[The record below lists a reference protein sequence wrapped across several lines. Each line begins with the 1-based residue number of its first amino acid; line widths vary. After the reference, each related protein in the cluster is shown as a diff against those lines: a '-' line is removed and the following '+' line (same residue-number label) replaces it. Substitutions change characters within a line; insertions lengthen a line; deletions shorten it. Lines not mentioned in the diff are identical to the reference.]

1 MSIYNG
7 RLSSAKDDR
16 FYILGLAPNSA
27 RIAVV
32 YWAELPLK
40 EFAGIIN
47 QHFED
52 MEIADTRNERKP
64 YAGMHSI
71 LGAVSLEGKSSNA
84 SPNLPDAVVK
94 SIFQGLPYPVSLYQ
108 ACIRR
113 IRAEQSI
120 TITRAAIIKAYLNR
134 LNDNNNKKLE
144 IMLDK
149 ENQNQGY
156 SADGCL
162 PFLTRYKKMLMT
174 FIPFVNVT

>member
-94 SIFQGLPYPVSLYQ
+94 SIFQGLPYPVSLTRL
-108 ACIRR
+108 ASVEL
-113 IRAEQSI
+113 EQNNQLPLQGPLSSRPISI
-120 TITRAAIIKAYLNR
+120 DSMITTIKT
-134 LNDNNNKKLE
+134 
-144 IMLDK
+144 
-149 ENQNQGY
+149 
-156 SADGCL
+156 
-162 PFLTRYKKMLMT
+162 
-174 FIPFVNVT
+174 